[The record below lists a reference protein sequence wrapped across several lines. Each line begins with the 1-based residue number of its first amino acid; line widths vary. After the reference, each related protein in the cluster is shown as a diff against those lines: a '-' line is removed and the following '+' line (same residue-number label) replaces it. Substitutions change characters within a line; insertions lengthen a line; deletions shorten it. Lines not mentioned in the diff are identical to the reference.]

1 MNEELKQTQT
11 DTVTHKTTQS
21 VETNPTLRR
30 RPPVETKRRT
40 WFPYRVLEVA
50 ILIFVIVI
58 VVLVA
63 RMDGSPMDRLRVATG
78 YGLLV
83 FLFSLGIVF
92 LLELM
97 EDQIDLSELLEESDG
112 GASTSRFQLVVFM
125 FTIAFSLFFLIV
137 NHPDKFPDIPNSV
150 LLLLGISASTY
161 GVSKGLQIASD
172 KTGVDHAD
180 DTDKSGE

>member
-1 MNEELKQTQT
+1 MNEDLKQTQT
-11 DTVTHKTTQS
+11 DTVTQKTTQV
-21 VETNPTLRR
+21 VESNATPPR
-30 RPPVETKRRT
+30 RPPRGTRRRT
-40 WFPYRVLEVA
+40 WFPYRLLEIG

-58 VVLVA
+58 VVLVV
-63 RMDGSPMDRLRVATG
+63 RMDGTPMDRLRVATG

-112 GASTSRFQLVVFM
+112 GASTSRFQLVVFI
-125 FTIAFSLFFLIV
+125 FTIAFSLFFLVV
-137 NHPDKFPDIPNSV
+137 NHPEKFPDIPNSV
-150 LLLLGISASTY
+150 LFLLGISASTY

-172 KTGVDHAD
+172 KTGTDNVD
-180 DTDKSGE
+180 DTDKNGQ